1 MELQLIA
8 SGTQNIL
15 KWCEGWALT
24 VVAEVWKSWL
34 VIPPTAARRR
44 LTASV
49 SLSKVG
55 RKFDDS
61 NLSGGGT
68 SLDVAP
74 WNLLSWKS
82 KVKATTSWRCFD
94 AQFSANC
101 PPRMNP
107 LVFTGPSST
116 LIQNMLS
123 KVAAWSCRRWGQ
135 KAGGGGAMESL
146 SWFN

>member
-34 VIPPTAARRR
+34 VIPPTAACRR
-44 LTASV
+44 LTASM

-61 NLSGGGT
+61 NLPGGGNFPGCYAVKFT
-68 SLDVAP
+68 KLEVKGEGYDILALLWCTIQRKLSSQDEPISL
-74 WNLLSWKS
+74 
-82 KVKATTSWRCFD
+82 
-94 AQFSANC
+94 
-101 PPRMNP
+101 
-107 LVFTGPSST
+107 TGPSST

-123 KVAAWSCRRWGQ
+123 KVAAPSCRRWGR
-135 KAGGGGAMESL
+135 KAGGGGAMERL

>member
-24 VVAEVWKSWL
+24 PVAEVRKSWL
-34 VIPPTAARRR
+34 VLPPTAACRRV
-44 LTASV
+44 T
-49 SLSKVG
+49 LSMSISQVR

-61 NLSGGGT
+61 NLSGKSGGDFPGCYT
-68 SLDVAP
+68 AKFSQSGVNGQGYDILA
-74 WNLLSWKS
+74 LLWCTIQHKLSS
-82 KVKATTSWRCFD
+82 QDEPIS
-94 AQFSANC
+94 
-101 PPRMNP
+101 
-107 LVFTGPSST
+107 FTGPSLT

-123 KVAAWSCRRWGQ
+123 EVAVWSCRRWG
-135 KAGGGGAMESL
+135 GRRGVEGP